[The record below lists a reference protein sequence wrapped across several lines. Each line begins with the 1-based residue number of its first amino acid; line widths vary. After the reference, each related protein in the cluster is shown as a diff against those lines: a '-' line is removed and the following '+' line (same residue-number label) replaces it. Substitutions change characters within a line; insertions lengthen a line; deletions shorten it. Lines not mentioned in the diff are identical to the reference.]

1 MFKIIEGG
9 TKPHIKTEFSS
20 SADLYARKNIDILM
34 GETKVIPL
42 GVIIDLENLETLFIN
57 DLDKRDTR
65 AGLPL
70 LSKTTKKEL
79 YHDFLLS
86 HFFELKIRSSLAKHL
101 IIPNG
106 VGEIDIDY
114 PDEIGLMVHNP
125 INTSFL
131 INLTA
136 IQKDFIS
143 NPTDLNMQSK
153 LLNIAVDNMISIK
166 AGDRVGQIKLM
177 KHKNHLMPD
186 DYRSTEKRTGG
197 FGSTNKSYNDH
208 PESCQCDECQEW
220 RQDYNKRNNTTY

>member
-9 TKPHIKTEFSS
+9 KKPHIKTEFSS
-20 SADLYARKNIDILM
+20 SADLYARKNIDIPM

-42 GVIIDLENLETLFIN
+42 GVIIDLDYFKSMFDNNYQGI
-57 DLDKRDTR
+57 DKRKPKFKR
-65 AGLPL
+65 G
-70 LSKTTKKEL
+70 S
-79 YHDFLLS
+79 YNRFLEN

-177 KHKNHLMPD
+177 KHENHFMPD
-186 DYRSTEKRTGG
+186 DYRSAEKRTGG
-197 FGSTNKSYNDH
+197 FGSTN
-208 PESCQCDECQEW
+208 
-220 RQDYNKRNNTTY
+220 NKGDK

>member
-1 MFKIIEGG
+1 MFKIIDGG
-9 TKPHIKTEFSS
+9 TNPHIKTEFSS
-20 SADLYARKNIDILM
+20 SADLYARKDIDIPM

-57 DLDKRDTR
+57 DLDKRDMR
-65 AGLPL
+65 AELPL

-125 INTSFL
+125 ISAKFL
-131 INLTA
+131 IDITA
-136 IQKDFIS
+136 MQRDFLS
-143 NPTDLNMQSK
+143 NPEDLNMQSR
-153 LLNIAVDNMISIK
+153 LLDIAVNNMISIR

-177 KHKNHLMPD
+177 KHENHLMPD
-186 DYRSTEKRTGG
+186 KYRSTEKRTGG
-197 FGSTNKSYNDH
+197 FGSTNKSLK
-208 PESCQCDECQEW
+208 S
-220 RQDYNKRNNTTY
+220 